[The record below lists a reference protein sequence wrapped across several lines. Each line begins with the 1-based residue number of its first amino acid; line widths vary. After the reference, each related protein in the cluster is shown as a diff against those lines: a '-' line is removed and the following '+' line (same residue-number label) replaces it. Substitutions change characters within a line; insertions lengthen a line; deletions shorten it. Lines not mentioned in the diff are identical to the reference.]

1 MTKPQTPFPP
11 PLIIPPLH
19 LPHKQTFILLHGR
32 GSNASKFG
40 PVLLTTPFP
49 PPTPSPLSQTPSSP
63 PQTLATAFPHAKFI
77 FPTAPYRRAT
87 IYKRTLITQWFD
99 NWHLDSPPSN
109 SDPLDITTNT
119 PQRPPRPA
127 KNDWMM
133 IDGLRETTAH
143 LHALVREEV
152 ALLRP
157 AGGRGAR
164 DIVLGGISQ
173 GCAASLVAAAL
184 WDGEEGPLGAVVGMC
199 GWLPFVEGV
208 VAAGVGWGGDLFE
221 RGGEGEGGFDPFE
234 RDGEEGVGEGKGGI
248 GAVEVL
254 RGMLELESAPGG
266 LSVVEGMPVFLGH
279 GGEDDS
285 VPLRLGRMSAECL
298 GKMEMDVEWR
308 EYRGLGH
315 WYSEEM
321 LGDVVGF
328 LKGRSGWSP

>member
-1 MTKPQTPFPP
+1 
-11 PLIIPPLH
+11 
-19 LPHKQTFILLHGR
+19 
-32 GSNASKFG
+32 
-40 PVLLTTPFP
+40 
-49 PPTPSPLSQTPSSP
+49 
-63 PQTLATAFPHAKFI
+63 
-77 FPTAPYRRAT
+77 
-87 IYKRTLITQWFD
+87 
-99 NWHLDSPPSN
+99 
-109 SDPLDITTNT
+109 
-119 PQRPPRPA
+119 
-127 KNDWMM
+127 
-133 IDGLRETTAH
+133 
-143 LHALVREEV
+143 
-152 ALLRP
+152 
-157 AGGRGAR
+157 
-164 DIVLGGISQ
+164 
-173 GCAASLVAAAL
+173 
-184 WDGEEGPLGAVVGMC
+184 MC

-234 RDGEEGVGEGKGGI
+234 RDGEEEVGEGKGGI

-279 GGEDDS
+279 EGEDDS